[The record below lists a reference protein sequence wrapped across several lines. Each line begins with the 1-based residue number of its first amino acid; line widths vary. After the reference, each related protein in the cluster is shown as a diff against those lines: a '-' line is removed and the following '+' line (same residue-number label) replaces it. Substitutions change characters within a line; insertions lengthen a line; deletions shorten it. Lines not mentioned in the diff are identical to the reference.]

1 LSFDQRAIEI
11 RLNTSSMYART
22 IASAAS
28 PGKLASVDDLIR
40 AESLQIV
47 AFLLGRR
54 EEAKGESVASLG
66 NTGNANA
73 SHLRFHIMDGP
84 TAPRFW
90 EAMGCPM

>member
-1 LSFDQRAIEI
+1 MREPSL
-11 RLNTSSMYART
+11 RLPA
-22 IASAAS
+22 

-47 AFLLGRR
+47 AFLVGPTG
-54 EEAKGESVASLG
+54 EAKGESVASLG

-84 TAPRFW
+84 GSGKQWGALCDQQLRI
-90 EAMGCPM
+90 

>member
-1 LSFDQRAIEI
+1 MREPSL
-11 RLNTSSMYART
+11 RLL
-22 IASAAS
+22 
-28 PGKLASVDDLIR
+28 GKLASVDDLIR

-47 AFLLGRR
+47 AFLLGPTGGGEGR
-54 EEAKGESVASLG
+54 ERPSLG

-90 EAMGCPM
+90 EAMG

>member
-1 LSFDQRAIEI
+1 MREPSL
-11 RLNTSSMYART
+11 RLL
-22 IASAAS
+22 
-28 PGKLASVDDLIR
+28 GKLASVDDLIR

-47 AFLLGRR
+47 AFLLGP
-54 EEAKGESVASLG
+54 SLG